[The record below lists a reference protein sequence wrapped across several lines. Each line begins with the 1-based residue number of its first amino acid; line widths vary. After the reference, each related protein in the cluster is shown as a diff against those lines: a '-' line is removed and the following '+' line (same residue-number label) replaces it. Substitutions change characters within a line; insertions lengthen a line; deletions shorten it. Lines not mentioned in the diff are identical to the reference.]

1 MKRAITAAFTAGVVT
16 MAAAVVFSGN
26 WTPVVSLTFGVAIAF
41 TFRRRTVT
49 VYRQGPAPRQVKPA
63 AVAEASAPS
72 PVELELTSALMNMGS
87 RKPAAVAAARYAL
100 AQDPGQSDIV
110 ALVRTALR
118 APKAR
123 VTSEF

>member
-1 MKRAITAAFTAGVVT
+1 MKRTIQAFAAGIVT
-16 MAAAVVFSGN
+16 MAAAVFFAGN
-26 WTPVVSLTFGVAIAF
+26 WTPLVSLAFGFAIAF

-49 VYRQGPAPRQVKPA
+49 VYRQGAAPRQVKPA
-63 AVAEASAPS
+63 AVAQASAPS

-100 AQDPGQSDIV
+100 AQDPAQSDIV

-118 APKAR
+118 APKAA
-123 VTSEF
+123 